1 MAKQQKPLLFTSHR
15 HWYNSIIQS
24 LPHSH
29 HPSRQLLY
37 TYEKA
42 ASGFAVTLTRSQAEK
57 LQDIAGVLSVTADED
72 HELDITHTYQFLGL
86 SSNSEGNLWSSSNY
100 GEDMIIGVVD
110 SGIWPEHRSFSD
122 EGLSPIPTTW
132 KGTCETS
139 SDFPASSCNRKI
151 IGARVFLKGY
161 YVSNLVTSTSNLSTS
176 TNSPRD
182 ISGHGTH
189 TASTAAGSM
198 VSNASFYKYAN
209 GEAIGVATK
218 ARIAVYKVC
227 AVKSCKISDMLA
239 GIDQAITDGVD
250 IISMSIS
257 GGNKPYHRD
266 NLAIATFGA
275 MRHGILVSV
284 SAGNKGPARSTVN
297 HLPPW
302 ELTTGASSIDREFRA
317 DVVLGDYRTFLGA
330 SLYPGPFFPF
340 TDRYKLV
347 YAGNFGNT
355 FCEIGRF
362 RNQNQLAG
370 KIVVCDQGGV
380 SGIDMAF
387 AVYNV
392 SGHGTIIVNNKKF
405 GEELRAEQHFNPA
418 TRVGMTDG
426 DEIIRYILSSEN
438 PSANILFRGTVING
452 STSPPAPKVATFSS
466 RGPNPITPQILKP
479 DVIAPGLNI
488 LAAWTGATGPRGDSD
503 PRRVEFN
510 IISGTSMACPHVSGI
525 TALLKKVHPTWSSAA
540 IKSALMTTAYNVD
553 NTRQRLKDL
562 ATGKK
567 STPFAHGSG
576 HVDPNR
582 ALDPGLVYDM
592 SVTDYVG
599 FLCSI
604 GYTSTMI
611 SVFFPHNVS
620 SNICAETYAMLG
632 GRMTPGDLNL
642 PSFSVV
648 FSKEVETVTYKR
660 SVTNVG
666 TNVDAV
672 YTATGATQKG
682 VKITVTPK
690 KLVFN
695 ANNLTQTYEITFS
708 SIGGYG
714 KKARS
719 GWIQWSDGTHRV
731 KSTIVFSW
739 AKKTVDYM

>member
-1 MAKQQKPLLFTSHR
+1 MAFTFEHPSFTIIFLFLSLAPLSLSNPTLSDDSDDPMTFIIHMAKQHYSSPLT
-15 HWYNSIIQS
+15 
-24 LPHSH
+24 
-29 HPSRQLLY
+29 
-37 TYEKA
+37 
-42 ASGFAVTLTRSQAEK
+42 VTGTNP
-57 LQDIAGVLSVTADED
+57 
-72 HELDITHTYQFLGL
+72 
-86 SSNSEGNLWSSSNY
+86 SSNPFLILITLQGSCCKHMRKLPVALLLWNLACAA
-100 GEDMIIGVVD
+100 
-110 SGIWPEHRSFSD
+110 HRSFSD

-151 IGARVFLKGY
+151 IGARAFLKRY

-182 ISGHGTH
+182 IRGHGTH

-227 AVKSCKISDMLA
+227 AVKSCKSSDMLA
-239 GIDQAITDGVD
+239 GFDQAIADGVD

-275 MRHGILVSV
+275 MQHGILVSV

-302 ELTTGASSIDREFRA
+302 VLTTGASSIDREFRA
-317 DVVLGDYRTFLGA
+317 DVVLGDNRTFLGA

-347 YAGNFGNT
+347 YARNFGNT
-355 FCEIGRF
+355 FCKIGSF

-370 KIVVCDQGGV
+370 KIVVCNQGDV
-380 SGIDMAF
+380 TGINMAF
-387 AVYNV
+387 RVYNV
-392 SGHGTIIVNNKKF
+392 SGHGTIIGNNKKF
-405 GEELRAEQHFNPA
+405 GEELRAEQHLNPA

-438 PSANILFRGTVING
+438 PTANILFRGTVING
-452 STSPPAPKVATFSS
+452 STSPPASKVATSS
-466 RGPNPITPQILKP
+466 SHGPNPITPQILKP

-488 LAAWTGATGPRGDSD
+488 LGAWTGATGPRGDSD

-540 IKSALMTTAYNVD
+540 IKSALTTTAYNVD
-553 NTRQRLKDL
+553 NTRQRLTDL

-592 SVTDYVG
+592 GVTDYVG

-604 GYTSTMI
+604 G
-611 SVFFPHNVS
+611 
-620 SNICAETYAMLG
+620 
-632 GRMTPGDLNL
+632 MTPGDLNL
-642 PSFSVV
+642 PSFSLV

-672 YTATGATQKG
+672 YTATGAKLKG
-682 VKITVTPK
+682 VKITVSPK

-719 GWIQWSDGTHRV
+719 GWIRWSDGTHRV

-739 AKKTVDYM
+739 AKTTIDYM